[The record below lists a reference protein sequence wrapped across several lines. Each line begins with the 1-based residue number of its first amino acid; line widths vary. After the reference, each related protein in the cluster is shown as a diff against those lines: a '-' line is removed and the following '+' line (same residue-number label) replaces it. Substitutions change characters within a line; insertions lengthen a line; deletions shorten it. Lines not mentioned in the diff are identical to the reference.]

1 MKLSDIILSI
11 SVLLLSLVYSTQDIY
26 SQKPKYSN
34 FYYQRTTL
42 FMQLPINKK
51 DIVFIGNSITNGAE
65 WSELFDNKQ
74 IKNRGISGDTAE
86 GVLDRISTI
95 TDGKPKKIFLMIGVN
110 DLIRGKSPD
119 SIAMTIEKIVVKIKQ
134 DTPKTKLYIQSVL
147 PANRNFK
154 ENVVSQGAVRGMN
167 ERMMKIAIEQQVTY
181 IDLFSHFKLKNS
193 DDINLEYSNDGLH
206 LMGEGYM
213 LWKKL
218 VMPYVK

>member
-1 MKLSDIILSI
+1 MTRIALFFFVILWSLT
-11 SVLLLSLVYSTQDIY
+11 SVQA
-26 SQKPKYSN
+26 QKPKYSN
-34 FYYQRTTL
+34 FYYQRATL
-42 FMQLPINKK
+42 FEELPIGKK
-51 DIVFIGNSITNGAE
+51 DIVFVGNSVTNGAE
-65 WSELFDNKQ
+65 WSELFNNKR

-86 GVLDRISTI
+86 GVLDRISTV

-134 DTPKTKLYIQSVL
+134 NIPKTKLYIQSVL

-167 ERMMKIAIEQQVTY
+167 ERLMKIATKQQVTY
-181 IDLFSHFKLKNS
+181 IDLFSHFKLENS
-193 DDINLEYSNDGLH
+193 GGINPKYSNDGLH
-206 LMGEGYM
+206 LVGEGYL

-218 VMPYVK
+218 LMPYVK